1 MVAYHIVNWHIIEG
15 ICMLTTRMTKNRKIA
30 LTIVIVLAML
40 FSLMTIALNASALVD
55 DNTPP
60 TVTKI
65 EATPSKELAEGKV
78 VCWRI
83 CYLLH

>member
-1 MVAYHIVNWHIIEG
+1 
-15 ICMLTTRMTKNRKIA
+15 MLTTRMTKNRKIA

-40 FSLMTIALNASALVD
+40 FSLMTIAFNASALVD

-65 EATPSKELAEGKV
+65 EATPSKELAEGDTVEIYVYATDESGIKSDNFLTGV
-78 VCWRI
+78 
-83 CYLLH
+83 